1 MKTSL
6 ITLFLALS
14 LSGFSQSRIGMQFA
28 RVRAEYSDPKYA
40 LKCMKYDSSLYISYQ
55 DKYANIIHRFGR
67 DSICNKTYVML
78 SDTTIADQIAST
90 YDAIYQPLSSY
101 EWIVRTPH
109 DILDV
114 ELVEIKNKE
123 GVPQRTFQWTRKNP

>member
-1 MKTSL
+1 M
-6 ITLFLALS
+6 
-14 LSGFSQSRIGMQFA
+14 QIG
-28 RVRAEYSDPKYA
+28 RVRSEYSDPKYA
-40 LKCMKYDSSLYISYQ
+40 LKFMKYDSSAYISYQ

-78 SDTTIADQIAST
+78 SDTAIANQIAST

-101 EWIVRTPH
+101 EWVVKTPH

>member
-1 MKTSL
+1 
-6 ITLFLALS
+6 
-14 LSGFSQSRIGMQFA
+14 MQFA

-40 LKCMKYDSSLYISYQ
+40 LKCMKFDSSLYISYQ

>member
-1 MKTSL
+1 LKTSL

-14 LSGFSQSRIGMQFA
+14 LTGYSQSRIGTQIA
-28 RVRAEYSDPKYA
+28 KVRAEYSDPKYA
-40 LKCMKYDSSLYISYQ
+40 LKCMNYDSSVYISYQ

-78 SDTTIADQIAST
+78 SDTAIANQIAST

-101 EWIVRTPH
+101 EWIVNTPH